1 MLVIE
6 IWRKKLSK
14 RKRNGT
20 TLAVSKATNKNLIT
34 TMGNALLINLQIL
47 KMISFTLQHNTGPKA
62 HYLNDKNSTEK

>member
-1 MLVIE
+1 LKFGE
-6 IWRKKLSK
+6 KNSAK